1 MARFAAFIVLL
12 IPGLMA
18 AGGIK
23 LMRDT
28 LFAKLVDP
36 IPFLWLQ
43 FIIGIALFVIGFGF
57 FAGFL
62 LHRDRKKGKFQLNL
76 QIKRT
81 LTVNGQRPFLYT
93 SNSSRKICNPANYGF
108 MWIFEILF
116 ITSNV
121 IEPTLLFSYYTC
133 IQIFRFI
140 IPCFVSMNSI
150 DIWKVF

>member
-23 LMRDT
+23 LIRDT

-43 FIIGIALFVIGFGF
+43 FIIGIVLFVIGFGF

-62 LHRDRKKGKFQLNL
+62 LHRDRKKGNVSPKFAKQKNAD
-76 QIKRT
+76 R
-81 LTVNGQRPFLYT
+81 
-93 SNSSRKICNPANYGF
+93 
-108 MWIFEILF
+108 
-116 ITSNV
+116 
-121 IEPTLLFSYYTC
+121 
-133 IQIFRFI
+133 
-140 IPCFVSMNSI
+140 
-150 DIWKVF
+150 